1 MTRYEDTSVGVYRAL
16 LRLYPFA
23 FRLEYGE
30 AMERYFRDCCRD
42 ARHDGNGAM
51 FSLWAHAFTDLVTNV
66 FKARSVQVIA
76 FVGSTRTYAR
86 LGAISSL
93 MLATRMALSAM
104 LELDDTI
111 WNGEDPIL
119 AQFGGW
125 FLTSIPLTMIALYL
139 RRGTQPNRLE
149 RTGHAI
155 TFTGLATMLGLMF
168 AMWVF
173 KLDSPLW
180 EIAMLTFLITLIGFA
195 LTGYGRIADRSEAR
209 RDSLGVAAV
218 LVGVSGVIC
227 FLCSPG
233 LYVPWWG
240 TLPVLLNIAYVSSM
254 FAWAGAWL
262 MLSVHLW
269 PEHPIRF
276 PVLHTT

>member
-1 MTRYEDTSVGVYRAL
+1 MTRYEDTSVCVYRAL
-16 LRLYPFA
+16 LRLYPSA

-30 AMERYFRDCCRD
+30 AMECYFRDCCRD

-86 LGAISSL
+86 LGAVSSL
-93 MLATRMALSAM
+93 VL
-104 LELDDTI
+104 
-111 WNGEDPIL
+111 G
-119 AQFGGW
+119 
-125 FLTSIPLTMIALYL
+125 LTMIALYL

-149 RTGHAI
+149 RTGHAV
-155 TFTGLATMLGLMF
+155 TFTGLATMLGLIV

-173 KLDSPLW
+173 NLDSPLW

-195 LTGYGRIADRSEAR
+195 LTGYGRIANQSEAR
-209 RDSLGVAAV
+209 RDPLGVAAV
-218 LVGVSGVIC
+218 LVGVSGVIS

-233 LYVPWWG
+233 LYIPWWG

-262 MLSVHLW
+262 MLGVHLW
-269 PEHPIRF
+269 PQRPIRF
-276 PVLHTT
+276 VLHTT

>member
-1 MTRYEDTSVGVYRAL
+1 MTGHEDTSVRAYRAL

-30 AMERYFRDCCRD
+30 AMERYFCDCCRD
-42 ARHDGNGAM
+42 AQRDGTVAI
-51 FSLWAHAFTDLVTNV
+51 FSLWAHALTDLVTNI

-76 FVGSTRTYAR
+76 FVGSTSTYAR
-86 LGAISSL
+86 LGAVSSL
-93 MLATRMALSAM
+93 MLGTRMALSAM
-104 LELDDTI
+104 LESDDTI

-125 FLTSIPLTMIALYL
+125 FLISIPLTMLALYL

-155 TFTGLATMLGLMF
+155 TLTGLAIMLGLVF

-180 EIAMLTFLITLIGFA
+180 EIAMLTFLITLIGFT

-209 RDSLGVAAV
+209 RDPLGVAAV
-218 LVGVSGVIC
+218 LVGVSGVMS

-233 LYVPWWG
+233 MYVPWWG
-240 TLPVLLNIAYVSSM
+240 TLPVLLNVAYVSSM

-262 MLSVHLW
+262 MFGVHLW
-269 PEHPIRF
+269 PERPIRL
-276 PVLHTT
+276 PVLHTP